1 MMHMLSC
8 FKLQPGASL
17 EEFNSHLE
25 AFSQHLQELGL
36 VEGHS
41 PVGRRITDTILDT
54 DEERDQDLYML
65 MHFCDK
71 AQSDRAVEYI
81 ESETEPGSTIHRVM
95 WAGMRDGIFI
105 CWEDC

>member
-41 PVGRRITDTILDT
+41 PVGALSLGPGGVRVWC
-54 DEERDQDLYML
+54 DL
-65 MHFCDK
+65 
-71 AQSDRAVEYI
+71 S
-81 ESETEPGSTIHRVM
+81 
-95 WAGMRDGIFI
+95 
-105 CWEDC
+105 